1 MKDEILFY
9 NNVMKNGNSK
19 GEINTFKKKIKYI
32 LRNLIYYKYS
42 KKLAQFIINDEYL
55 KDKIYNYPV
64 LCSKIHR
71 PYITNTFQMKEK
83 VEIIISSY
91 TFLSEY
97 FNKNFLLEIYKE
109 GISKICEVEGKN
121 TEKLIFCFKIYT
133 DFEKEGEFNIICEN
147 QEGGQFS
154 KLTFSINEKKIII
167 GGLQGMQKN
176 GNMEEIKKITK
187 NFYGIFPKR
196 LVIELLYSLFP
207 DYDKIAVGNKGH
219 IYLSLRYK
227 FKKSRKINT
236 DYNEFWE
243 SLGSKKE
250 NNVFWTLPKKIIR
263 KNIEDIPSKKRSQY
277 TNKYKILDEL
287 NERVKEFLMTKAI

>member
-91 TFLSEY
+91 TFFNKY

-121 TEKLIFCFKIYT
+121 TEKLIFYFKIYT

-147 QEGGQFS
+147 QEREQFS
-154 KLTFSINEKKIII
+154 KLTFSINEKK
-167 GGLQGMQKN
+167 
-176 GNMEEIKKITK
+176 
-187 NFYGIFPKR
+187 
-196 LVIELLYSLFP
+196 
-207 DYDKIAVGNKGH
+207 
-219 IYLSLRYK
+219 
-227 FKKSRKINT
+227 
-236 DYNEFWE
+236 
-243 SLGSKKE
+243 
-250 NNVFWTLPKKIIR
+250 
-263 KNIEDIPSKKRSQY
+263 
-277 TNKYKILDEL
+277 
-287 NERVKEFLMTKAI
+287 

>member
-1 MKDEILFY
+1 MKDEITFY
-9 NNVMKNGNSK
+9 NTVMKNGTSK

-42 KKLAQFIINDEYL
+42 KRLAQFIMNDEYL

-71 PYITNTFQMKEK
+71 PYITNSFKMKEK

-91 TFLSEY
+91 TFLNKY

-109 GISKICEVEGKN
+109 GIFKICEIEGKN
-121 TEKLIFCFKIYT
+121 AEKLIFYLKMYT

-147 QEGGQFS
+147 QEKEQLS
-154 KLTFSINEKKIII
+154 KLTFAVNNQKIII

-176 GNMEEIKKITK
+176 GNTEEIKKTTK

-196 LVIELLYSLFP
+196 LVIEVLYSLFP
-207 DYDKIAVGNKGH
+207 NYDKIAVSNKGH

-227 FKKSRKINT
+227 FKKSRKINA
-236 DYNEFWE
+236 DYDEFWE
-243 SLGSKKE
+243 SIGSEKIDSI
-250 NNVFWTLPKKIIR
+250 FWALPVKIFR
-263 KNIEDIPSKKRSQY
+263 KSIEDIPSKKRSQY
-277 TNKYKILDEL
+277 TSKYKILDEL
-287 NERVKEFLMTKAI
+287 NEKVKEFLLTRTI